1 MREGKPKYLEVVEW
15 VKQQIDTGKL
25 KAGNKIPSENALS
38 NQFGLSRQTV
48 RHAISVLEND
58 EIVYS
63 LRGSGTY
70 ISKQADDWNN
80 NRNTIVIMMTFV
92 DGYIFPRTIKG
103 LEDKLFGK
111 GYSVQI
117 AFTNNRIDRERIIL
131 EDILRK
137 DNVAGIIAECTKSG
151 LPNPD
156 IGLYKQIMERK
167 IPLLF
172 MNSF

>member
-80 NRNTIVIMMTFV
+80 NRNTIVIMMTYV

-111 GYSVQI
+111 EKHNGSLSDIAKDLYSKK
-117 AFTNNRIDRERIIL
+117 IIE
-131 EDILRK
+131 EDTFEDLQDTYEFSK
-137 DNVAGIIAECTKSG
+137 NHDYE
-151 LPNPD
+151 
-156 IGLYKQIMERK
+156 
-167 IPLLF
+167 
-172 MNSF
+172 